1 MSTPTLVGSNT
12 LQAVGVAH
20 AVNEQENNPI
30 VLVSVGDGSTQ
41 QGDFYEAVAEA
52 VRFDLRVVFL
62 IEDNR
67 YALSTPTKGNTFYS
81 LPNSEI
87 NEFYGINIERINGT
101 HVVEADEK
109 ISKCLEKSRNDNKP
123 QIIVF
128 NVERLES
135 HTNADDQSV
144 YRSKDD
150 LSNSLKNL
158 DPCANL
164 RNVLIDNGVAI
175 EVLNELEEKVQ
186 KQIDEAFKIARNG
199 LPPKPTF
206 TAKRPLDIQKPEHIF
221 ENNQKDL
228 TMLEAMRESLRH
240 QLNISHNKK
249 EFSYLIIDQILVFQ
263 VLVQLNSFLL
273 LKLI

>member
-1 MSTPTLVGSNT
+1 MPAFPCEKSLNIMSTPTLVGSNA

-41 QGDFYEAVAEA
+41 QGDFYEAVAVA

-67 YALSTPTKGNTFYS
+67 YALSTPTKDNTFYS

-150 LSNSLKNL
+150 LSNLSL
-158 DPCANL
+158 
-164 RNVLIDNGVAI
+164 I
-175 EVLNELEEKVQ
+175 
-186 KQIDEAFKIARNG
+186 
-199 LPPKPTF
+199 
-206 TAKRPLDIQKPEHIF
+206 HI
-221 ENNQKDL
+221 
-228 TMLEAMRESLRH
+228 
-240 QLNISHNKK
+240 
-249 EFSYLIIDQILVFQ
+249 
-263 VLVQLNSFLL
+263 
-273 LKLI
+273 